1 MLSRADMR
9 ADVPR
14 AALEW
19 LLRVVSIVLL
29 GLLLLRVLH
38 PEQAERGA
46 IVAGTDAMHSA
57 LASWTIGAPPALHVN
72 LASVP
77 SPQERDWLRALSRAG
92 TIVTWQGDHVP
103 ATATTITRMVDP
115 VPMWRAVIAAP
126 QGSRVVMRD
135 DMGVIDTA
143 QSTNFGA
150 RAVLPNLR
158 QRFGASVN
166 GTTAW
171 AAVRDSIV
179 LKKLLVEGQAGW
191 ETKFAIAALQERGWT
206 VDALTHVAPGV
217 DVREGSPAAP
227 DTSRYAA
234 VIAVDTSA
242 ALIAQNAGPYVRS
255 GGGLVTLHDAAGI
268 GPAGAPAVLLE
279 KRSDGAVTAY
289 RSGQGRVLRV
299 GYPDVWR
306 SRVANRDGTPDPVA
320 ANRAWWGDV
329 IASVAYAP
337 RISVHPESAID
348 PAPLASL
355 FDRLGAP
362 SPAARSVSTVPDYVV
377 PTYLLFAMLISA
389 LLLEWA
395 SRRLRGER

>member
-1 MLSRADMR
+1 MPSRAD
-9 ADVPR
+9 APR

-19 LLRVVSIVLL
+19 LLRAVSIVLL
-29 GLLLLRVLH
+29 VLLLLRVLH
-38 PEQAERGA
+38 PEQAPRGG
-46 IVAGTDAMHSA
+46 IVANTDAIHSA
-57 LASWTIGAPPALHVN
+57 LVSWTIGAPPALHVN

-92 TIVTWQGDHVP
+92 TVVTWQGDHIP
-103 ATATTITRMVDP
+103 ATATTISRMIDP
-115 VPMWRAVIAAP
+115 VPMWRAAVAAP

-135 DMGVIDTA
+135 NLGVIDSA
-143 QSTNFGA
+143 QTDGFGA
-150 RAVLPNLR
+150 RAVLPSL
-158 QRFGASVN
+158 QQPLGASVN

-171 AAVRDSIV
+171 AAVHDSIV

-206 VDALTHVAPGV
+206 VDGLTHVAPGV
-217 DVREGSPAAP
+217 DVREGTPLPP

-234 VIAVDTSA
+234 VIAIDTSA
-242 ALIAQNAGPYVRS
+242 NLIAQSAGPYVRS
-255 GGGLVTLHDAAGI
+255 GGGLVTLHDATGI

-279 KRSDGAVTAY
+279 KRSDGGVTAY

-306 SRVANRDGTPDPVA
+306 SRVADRAGVPDPIA

-329 IASVAYAP
+329 IESVAYAP

-355 FDRLGAP
+355 FDRIGAP
-362 SPAARSVSTVPDYVV
+362 SSASRSVSTVRDYVV
-377 PTYLLFAMLISA
+377 PTYLLFAMLIGA

-395 SRRLRGER
+395 SRRFRGEP